1 MKVLAFSSI
10 DPAGS
15 GIAKSLLN
23 IFKHKETRLSR
34 ALRAWYLEDVNA
46 ILAEFEEDV
55 VYFNFLDEVFPNA
68 EYFIILS
75 RHSASSGVKSLTV
88 HHTGNPVG
96 EALLGGNPYELAYSN
111 PKVSYS
117 ILVNISK
124 LAVNT
129 LPDFKVVYEVTH
141 HGPTNVKKPLTFVEI
156 GSSELEWS
164 LNKAHE
170 TLAQAVGMA
179 LMSSSQ
185 VDCVPTVGF
194 GGPHYAEQFTNRALT
209 LRECYGHII
218 SRYAINEL
226 TQHKEMFK
234 NVVLQALEKNA
245 DKVEKVV
252 IAKMRS
258 EDRIGIVNLCV
269 QKNLSYVYVK

>member
-1 MKVLAFSSI
+1 MYSSI

-15 GIAKSLLN
+15 GIAKSLLK
-23 IFKHKETRLSR
+23 ILKYREARLSK
-34 ALRAWYLEDVNA
+34 ALRAWYVEDIDA
-46 ILAEFEEDV
+46 LLAEFNEDV
-55 VYFNFLDEVFPNA
+55 IYFNFLDDVLPEA

-88 HHTGNPVG
+88 HHTGNPTN
-96 EALLGGNPYELAYSN
+96 EALFGGNPYELAYSN
-111 PKVSYS
+111 PRISYS
-117 ILVNISK
+117 ILTNISK

-164 LNKAHE
+164 LSEAHE
-170 TLAQAVGMA
+170 TLAQAIIAA
-179 LMSSSQ
+179 LTNASP
-185 VDCVPTVGF
+185 VECVPTVGF
-194 GGPHYAEQFTNRALT
+194 GGPHYAEQFTERALT

-226 TQHKEMFK
+226 TQHKERLRDIA
-234 NVVLQALEKNA
+234 LQALERNA

-252 IAKMRS
+252 ITKMRS
-258 EDRIGIVNLCV
+258 EDRTEIVNLCV
-269 QKNLSYVYVK
+269 QKNVSYVYVK